1 LEPLLI
7 ITICAAIAFWAFW
20 HGKHL
25 GSRKAFGIGRARGR
39 RQASGRHCR

>member
-1 LEPLLI
+1 LELLI
-7 ITICAAIAFWAFW
+7 VIAIGAAIAWWAFG

-39 RQASGRHCR
+39 RQASGRHRR